1 MKVQWWHFSR
11 SKAPLPSR
19 DRATRAAVPTRNAS
33 GWEKL
38 DSVATLLP
46 MKSGICISSPGLPL
60 KTPQTRWLKEENSI
74 IPQNQSWIFTGRTDA
89 KVEATVLWPPDAKNW
104 LIGKDPDAGK
114 DWRGRRRRWQR
125 MRWLD
130 GITNFKDM
138 NLSKL
143 WELVMNREVWDAAVH
158 GVAKSQTR
166 LSNWT
171 ELQVLILKQ

>member
-114 DWRGRRRRWQR
+114 DWRQEEKGMTEDEMVGWHHQ
-125 MRWLD
+125 LEGHELEQAPGVGD
-130 GITNFKDM
+130 GQGSLTCC
-138 NLSKL
+138 SP
-143 WELVMNREVWDAAVH
+143 
-158 GVAKSQTR
+158 
-166 LSNWT
+166 
-171 ELQVLILKQ
+171 